1 MKFVLPT
8 WGWLVVMLC
17 VAPVFFTLLLENN
30 WSGYLLAIVCVFAAQ
45 MVARIMVNSP
55 QHRRALWQIVLLMLT
70 GTLFWV
76 LAQQGGSSISLFI
89 DRFVNRRLFT
99 IEVPTA
105 LFQSVNAVAVMAAGV
120 ALAWL
125 MRPEGSTRSVLR
137 VWLKFAFGLVL
148 MGCGFI
154 VLALNARHGAVDGQA
169 SMGLMVGGLALMG
182 FAELFIDPVAMA
194 QITRLNMPGVTGVL
208 TGIYMLATGAVANWL
223 AGIVA
228 QQTTESQ
235 ISETAIAAYQHFFSQ
250 MGEWTLGCVTVI
262 VILAFAAACSVG
274 KRRAAT
280 GELPGGGA

>member
-1 MKFVLPT
+1 
-8 WGWLVVMLC
+8 
-17 VAPVFFTLLLENN
+17 
-30 WSGYLLAIVCVFAAQ
+30 
-45 MVARIMVNSP
+45 
-55 QHRRALWQIVLLMLT
+55 MLT

-89 DRFVNRRLFT
+89 DRFVNRQLFT

-169 SMGLMVGGLALMG
+169 SMG
-182 FAELFIDPVAMA
+182 
-194 QITRLNMPGVTGVL
+194 
-208 TGIYMLATGAVANWL
+208 
-223 AGIVA
+223 
-228 QQTTESQ
+228 
-235 ISETAIAAYQHFFSQ
+235 
-250 MGEWTLGCVTVI
+250 
-262 VILAFAAACSVG
+262 
-274 KRRAAT
+274 
-280 GELPGGGA
+280 

>member
-1 MKFVLPT
+1 
-8 WGWLVVMLC
+8 
-17 VAPVFFTLLLENN
+17 
-30 WSGYLLAIVCVFAAQ
+30 
-45 MVARIMVNSP
+45 
-55 QHRRALWQIVLLMLT
+55 MLT

-89 DRFVNRRLFT
+89 DHFVNRRLLN

-125 MRPEGSTRSVLR
+125 MRPEGATRSALR

-148 MGCGFI
+148 MGCGFML
-154 VLALNARHGAVDGQA
+154 LALNARHATVDGQA

-223 AGIVA
+223 AGMVA

-235 ISETAIAAYQHFFSQ
+235 ISETALPLISTFSPRWAHGRSAAWRRSCCWRLPQPAALANVAPPAKFPAAARKAEAISGAGAAYAP
-250 MGEWTLGCVTVI
+250 CTVQ
-262 VILAFAAACSVG
+262 
-274 KRRAAT
+274 
-280 GELPGGGA
+280 

>member
-1 MKFVLPT
+1 
-8 WGWLVVMLC
+8 
-17 VAPVFFTLLLENN
+17 
-30 WSGYLLAIVCVFAAQ
+30 
-45 MVARIMVNSP
+45 
-55 QHRRALWQIVLLMLT
+55 MLT

-169 SMGLMVGGLALMG
+169 QWADG
-182 FAELFIDPVAMA
+182 
-194 QITRLNMPGVTGVL
+194 RR
-208 TGIYMLATGAVANWL
+208 TGADGL
-223 AGIVA
+223 
-228 QQTTESQ
+228 
-235 ISETAIAAYQHFFSQ
+235 
-250 MGEWTLGCVTVI
+250 CRTVY
-262 VILAFAAACSVG
+262 
-274 KRRAAT
+274 R
-280 GELPGGGA
+280 PGGDGADHA